1 MPPVDSIAHPGE
13 KNKGEIRG
21 DTGRG
26 GAKVFWAETGEPL
39 PVFFL
44 ARRSLPLIFP
54 GFF

>member
-26 GAKVFWAETGEPL
+26 GAEVFWAETGGL
-39 PVFFL
+39 SLFFSWRG
-44 ARRSLPLIFP
+44 APFP
-54 GFF
+54 